1 MRLFRAVVLAA
12 SIITTLAAADS
23 VRIWTGADLKSAS
36 ATLAPEAQA
45 KSIAGKT
52 LGAWVNQSASLW
64 RRTKTGEAEMH
75 KTKTDLIVIE
85 QGSATLVFG
94 GTIPDAHA
102 TQANEVRGKSIQH
115 GESRKLAPGDIVRI
129 PAGTPHQF
137 VLEKGEEVAYFAMK
151 LAR

>member
-12 SIITTLAAADS
+12 AIITTLAAADS

-36 ATLAPEAQA
+36 ATLAPKAQA

>member
-12 SIITTLAAADS
+12 AIITTLAAADS

-36 ATLAPEAQA
+36 ATLAPKAQA

-85 QGSATLVFG
+85 QRWSLAVLFRMPMPPRRTRSAVSRFNMASRGNSRRVTSFEYR
-94 GTIPDAHA
+94 
-102 TQANEVRGKSIQH
+102 QAPRISSFWKRA
-115 GESRKLAPGDIVRI
+115 RKWPIL
-129 PAGTPHQF
+129 Q
-137 VLEKGEEVAYFAMK
+137 
-151 LAR
+151 